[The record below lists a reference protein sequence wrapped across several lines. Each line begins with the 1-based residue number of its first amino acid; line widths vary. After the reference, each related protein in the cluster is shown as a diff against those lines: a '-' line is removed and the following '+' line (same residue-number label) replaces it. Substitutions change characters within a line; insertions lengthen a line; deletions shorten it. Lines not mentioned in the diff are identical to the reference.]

1 MKTLMRTLCIV
12 IAIVAGNLVAWEV
25 VDPSWA
31 GVAIIWLAV
40 ALAWE

>member
-1 MKTLMRTLCIV
+1 METLMRILGIV
-12 IAIVAGNLVAWEV
+12 IAVVVGNLVAWEV